1 MANDY
6 TVGLRIT
13 VNKGKPES
21 MVVSEE
27 KSFPDLSFAKMTHVS
42 SEFYELL
49 TKLVKEIK

>member
-1 MANDY
+1 MADDY

-27 KSFPDLSFAKMTHVS
+27 KSFPDLSFSKMTHIS
-42 SEFYELL
+42 ADFYELL

>member
-1 MANDY
+1 MADDY
-6 TVGLRIT
+6 TVSLRIT

-27 KSFPDLSFAKMTHVS
+27 KSFPNLSFAKMTRIS

-49 TKLVKEIK
+49 PKLEKEIK